1 MEEIFEEIT
10 GGREGRWRGKG
21 GGWMLQC
28 PRKYRGNNAISKE
41 SNETKC
47 KCLAY
52 RICTATPITIIDNKY
67 LLYPPP
73 PPPPLFSFLHAPP
86 FASDFYFDSSKCKKH
101 PSLRTR
107 DAKMKG
113 KESKRKKSGRYID
126 ERERKA
132 CR

>member
-1 MEEIFEEIT
+1 MEEIFEIT
-10 GGREGRWRGKG
+10 GGKERRWRGKG

-67 LLYPPP
+67 LLYPP
-73 PPPPLFSFLHAPP
+73 LFSFLHAFP
-86 FASDFYFDSSKCKKH
+86 FASDFYFDSSKCKKYL
-101 PSLRTR
+101 SLGMR

-113 KESKRKKSGRYID
+113 KESKRKKSGRCID

>member
-1 MEEIFEEIT
+1 MEEIFEIT

-67 LLYPPP
+67 LLYPP
-73 PPPPLFSFLHAPP
+73 LFSFLHAFP
-86 FASDFYFDSSKCKKH
+86 FASDFYFDSSKCKKY
-101 PSLRTR
+101 PSLGMR

-132 CR
+132 RR